1 MNLQSN
7 LESNL
12 ESNLQT
18 LRSKVEPNLKNE
30 TSK

>member
-18 LRSKVEPNLKNE
+18 LRSKVEPNLKNDA
-30 TSK
+30 SK